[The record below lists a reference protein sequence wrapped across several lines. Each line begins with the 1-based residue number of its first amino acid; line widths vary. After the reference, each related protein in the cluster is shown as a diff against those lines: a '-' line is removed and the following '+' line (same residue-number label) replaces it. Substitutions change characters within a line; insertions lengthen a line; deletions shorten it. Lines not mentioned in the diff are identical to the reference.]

1 MAINAQPEDILR
13 EIFKCCLDTS
23 QPHFQP
29 FLPQEAPLLLC
40 GVCALWR
47 SIALATSELWAQL
60 SVSFGREGTD
70 KSQPSPHLITTWI
83 ARSGWQP
90 LSLIIRDLG
99 LRSTSADIP
108 NDLLM
113 LFLPHLHRWKSITLF
128 LPNHAFPAALTS
140 PAPSCVASMLQ
151 TAKFQFAVDVDIHA
165 PNAAHV
171 AGLTRLLTSS
181 QLHTLYWRND
191 LYILQHIDI
200 HWARLTVIDLVPV
213 WTPMY
218 DVLQIMR
225 QSHKLRSLSVLVTEA
240 CEVDGP
246 VILQELVILWIGA
259 EIDVGPLFERLSVPS
274 LLNINVFCGN
284 LELSIPQTAVV
295 ECIARSGCK
304 LNTAIFKS
312 LRIANADLITFLHR
326 SPSLR
331 LFEISNDGEATITDE
346 ILVLLTARDTP
357 CLCPNLQILRFLES
371 SVSSTDCFLAD
382 MVASRQPDSPAAIPT
397 TPLSRLIVHFSDS
410 DALMHTEDIRRLK
423 CYEANHSPGFRAWV
437 NEPETA

>member
-1 MAINAQPEDILR
+1 MSINAQPEDILR
-13 EIFKCCLDTS
+13 EIFKSCLDTH
-23 QPHFQP
+23 QPHFPP
-29 FLPQEAPLLLC
+29 FSPQEAPLLLC
-40 GVCALWR
+40 GVCTLWR
-47 SIALATSELWAQL
+47 SIALTTTDLWAQV

-70 KSQPSPHLITTWI
+70 KPQPSPHLITSWI
-83 ARSGWQP
+83 ARSGCQP

-99 LRSTSADIP
+99 LRSTCADIP

-128 LPNHAFPAALTS
+128 LPNHTFPTALTS
-140 PAPSCVASMLQ
+140 APSCAASMLQ
-151 TAKFQFAVDVDIHA
+151 TAKFQFAGDVDTHA
-165 PNAAHV
+165 PIAAHV
-171 AGLTRLLTSS
+171 AGLTRLLTST
-181 QLHTLYWRND
+181 QLHTLYWRNK
-191 LYILQHIDI
+191 LSILRHIDI
-200 HWARLTVIDLVPV
+200 HWAGLTVVDLVQV
-213 WTPMY
+213 WTRMR
-218 DVLQIMR
+218 DVLRIMR
-225 QSHKLRSLSVLVTEA
+225 QSRKLRSLSVLVTEA
-240 CEVDGP
+240 CEVDSP
-246 VILQELVILWIGA
+246 VILPELVILWIGA
-259 EIDVGPLFERLSVPS
+259 EIDVGPLFERLSLPS

-284 LELSIPQTAVV
+284 LALVTPQTAVV

-304 LNTAIFKS
+304 LIAAIFKS

-346 ILVLLTARDTP
+346 ILTLLTARDTP